1 MWTVISKVHRVAASS
16 SPHSFEQAKTCDNTG
31 KEFVIKMHCVQQTAF
46 YWSVSVN
53 HAANQGLRFSRWLLI
68 GGEKKSAVLQYSMCL
83 LALLGLFACQM
94 VPVHLFCR
102 CGVPPF
108 DEEMTRKELR
118 LSLIHSARHYEFYY
132 LTKIIY
138 WPITW
143 STLLGKLF
151 QFGPHQEFFFPPLF
165 SCLFYALT
173 IFYSCFFTAERAR
186 VMPCQTLWCS
196 TDQMRSTLC
205 VIVWSWSSVANMAL
219 MVSQTLWSQHSFLKV
234 LCVCVWAQLAWL
246 SLLWQSV
253 FT

>member
-1 MWTVISKVHRVAASS
+1 
-16 SPHSFEQAKTCDNTG
+16 
-31 KEFVIKMHCVQQTAF
+31 
-46 YWSVSVN
+46 
-53 HAANQGLRFSRWLLI
+53 
-68 GGEKKSAVLQYSMCL
+68 
-83 LALLGLFACQM
+83 M

-108 DEEMTRKELR
+108 DGEMTQKELR
-118 LSLIHSARHYEFYY
+118 LSLIHPARHYEVHYV
-132 LTKIIY
+132 TKIIY
-138 WPITW
+138 WPIAW

-151 QFGPHQEFFFPPLF
+151 QFGPHQEFFLSGV

-173 IFYSCFFTAERAR
+173 IFYSCFFTAERAK

-234 LCVCVWAQLAWL
+234 QCAFVGTTRMALPSLAKSVYL
-246 SLLWQSV
+246 ACSLFQTIIYLFFFNLAELFYSDSLLRFRLCLYVRALGWKENCQDLPPGLARRRPLDELSDLWDLHAV
-253 FT
+253 LPAPWPCCVTPTPSPHAISAAPKA